1 MAKMGE
7 FWAKSKAI
15 AYRLGILVNFDQKS
29 IRPDFDCRV
38 KSG

>member
-1 MAKMGE
+1 MANMGE

-29 IRPDFDCRV
+29 IRLILIARV